1 MHPPFLRTA
10 LTQRPLPNQHLILSS
25 STPPYSS
32 PHPSPHALTRYSRER
47 RRIHSHTSARIQI
60 SSAADRA
67 LSTSAGKELANH
79 RELQRKK
86 CRLMVV
92 SQAGLQ
98 RVIRSA
104 TVPKTRDIDRK

>member
-1 MHPPFLRTA
+1 MHPLHCSYTA
-10 LTQRPLPNQHLILSS
+10 PPPQPHLILSS
-25 STPPYSS
+25 STPPYFS
-32 PHPSPHALTRYSRER
+32 PPSPYALTRYSRER
-47 RRIHSHTSARIQI
+47 SRIHSHTSARIQI